1 MHRYTMCLAL
11 AFATLTMSAGA
22 DDTLKD
28 TIDGPFTFDRAK
40 IAGKWTVVGLV
51 VNGNESKEE
60 DARRLTVVNRADG
73 TWSLWSEGEMVSKG
87 TSTIDP
93 LQKPKTIDFHVI
105 DDDKK
110 SDIYRGIYQL
120 RENKRKLCFAPEGE
134 GRPTKFVS
142 KPGSN
147 HILVTFQR
155 VTGDAETNK
164 EKTE

>member
-1 MHRYTMCLAL
+1 MYRYTMCLAFV
-11 AFATLTMSAGA
+11 FATLSMSAGA
-22 DDTLKD
+22 DDTFKD
-28 TIDGPFTFDRAK
+28 AVEGPFTFDRAK

-105 DDDKK
+105 DGDKR
-110 SDIYRGIYQL
+110 SDVFRGIYQL
-120 RENKRKLCFAPEGE
+120 GKNKRKLCFAEEGE
-134 GRPTKFVS
+134 ERPTEFVS
-142 KPGSN
+142 KPGSD
-147 HILVTFQR
+147 HILVSFQR
-155 VTGDAETNK
+155 VKGDAASNK